1 MPDPLEIPS
10 RPTIRPVAW
19 LVLAASALA
28 VLLVHL
34 EIAVR
39 RTGVALFSFDSAEYA
54 LAGRTLAT
62 TGRLATPFA
71 HPSILASIPGPPF
84 PLLVGHPLVAVLDAI
99 VFAIGG
105 AHPALTLIPAGAA
118 FIAVV
123 LLTAALARR
132 VSASPWVP
140 WTAAAGVA
148 LSPWMLRYAIEG
160 LSELPFVALFMA
172 ALILLLDLPARP
184 RPLLLGA
191 MLGLAHLARPVV
203 VPLLPVWLIAAFV
216 AVPAAARRT
225 TLARMLL
232 GFAPFAALLALYKWA
247 TIGSPLADVGGTL
260 LLARLAPELTTA
272 RLNRMFPGLDPAAVL
287 AAHPGALA
295 HKAMAN
301 APALL
306 WAVLTRAGR
315 LVAVL
320 FVLRMALPPGRGE
333 RSEWLLRLVVLGCG
347 ALLGALALLTV
358 PDPRMLLCL
367 LPAFIVL
374 GFDEADRLARLRA
387 GAQRLALALGVLLV
401 LVSSAAPTLS
411 AWRTDLRAAAPE
423 AGRYRESEWRG
434 LGEGV
439 APLLPRQG
447 AVASDAAPWIA
458 WFTGRDA
465 TLIPADT
472 TMLGPLGRRLPLGA
486 IVITDEWLI
495 RQPGEEVWLGW
506 FEGRVSNSRWRP
518 AGRVVAGHL
527 SAVVFVP
534 R

>member
-1 MPDPLEIPS
+1 MPDPLELPS
-10 RPTIRPVAW
+10 RPTIPPGAWVA
-19 LVLAASALA
+19 LAVSALA

-54 LAGRTLAT
+54 LAGRALAT

-71 HPSILASIPGPPF
+71 HPSILTSIPGPPF
-84 PLLVGHPLVAVLDAI
+84 PLLVGHPLVAVLDAM

-105 AHPALTLIPAGAA
+105 ARPALTLIPAGAA
-118 FIAVV
+118 CIAVV

-132 VSASPWVP
+132 VTASPWVP
-140 WTAAAGVA
+140 WTAAAAVA
-148 LSPWMLRYAIEG
+148 LSPWILRFATEG

-172 ALILLLDLPARP
+172 ALLLLLDLPVRP

-191 MLGLAHLARPVV
+191 VLGLAHLTRPVV
-203 VPLLPVWLIAAFV
+203 VPVLPVWLIAAWV
-216 AVPAAARRT
+216 AVPAAARRA
-225 TLARMLL
+225 TLARLLL
-232 GFAPFAALLALYKWA
+232 GFVPFAALLTLYKWLA
-247 TIGSPLADVGGTL
+247 IGRPWADVGGTL
-260 LLARLAPELTTA
+260 LLARLTPQLTTA

-295 HKAMAN
+295 HKAIAN

-306 WAVLTRAGR
+306 WAVLARAGR
-315 LVAVL
+315 LVAGL
-320 FVLRMALPPGRGE
+320 FALRMVLPPGRGE
-333 RSEWLLRLVVLGCG
+333 RREWLLRLIVLGCG
-347 ALLGALALLTV
+347 ALLAALALLTV
-358 PDPRMLLCL
+358 PDARMVLCL

-374 GFDEADRLARLRA
+374 GFDQADRLARVRP
-387 GAQRLALALGVLLV
+387 GAARLAPALGVLLV
-401 LVSSAAPTLS
+401 LVSSAAPTLG
-411 AWRTDLRAAAPE
+411 AWRADWRTAAPE
-423 AGRYRESEWRG
+423 AGRYRESDWRL

-439 APLLPRQG
+439 APLLPPRG

-495 RQPGEEVWLGW
+495 RQPGEEVWRGW
-506 FEGRVSNSRWRP
+506 FEGRVDDPRWRR
-518 AGRVVAGHL
+518 AGRVVAGRL